1 MRVKSMNG
9 ERPEFVDTRVGLVV
23 ALVAAVVALIA
34 TTCSATDFYRWVDES
49 GRVHYSNAP
58 SEVPAGKS
66 ATRVTMKEG
75 AMSSGASH
83 RQAGTEADG
92 EAEEKVEAGDDD
104 VETRVPPPSGVA
116 GQKSRQ
122 PTSAQVSLARYDLRR
137 ELTDA
142 EAQAADIDRKL
153 GELAE
158 VRMQHANRPH
168 PSVGGLRAVGAADV
182 RSPEE
187 EALEERR
194 KGLTKQIEDIRARL
208 AALPT
213 E

>member
-1 MRVKSMNG
+1 MLPVI
-9 ERPEFVDTRVGLVV
+9 FV
-23 ALVAAVVALIA
+23 ALIFVEVIVAIVAVVALIA
-34 TTCSATDFYRWVDES
+34 TTCSATDFYSWVDES

-58 SEVPAGKS
+58 SEVPAGTA

-75 AMSSGASH
+75 AMSSGASR
-83 RQAGTEADG
+83 RQAGTEADA
-92 EAEEKVEAGDDD
+92 EAEEKVESRDD
-104 VETRVPPPSGVA
+104 VEARVPPPSGVA
-116 GQKSRQ
+116 GQKSIQ

-153 GELAE
+153 SELAE
-158 VRMQHANRPH
+158 VRMHHANRPH
-168 PSVGGLRAVGAADV
+168 PSVGGLRAVGAGDV

-187 EALEERR
+187 DALEERR

-208 AALPT
+208 TALPT

>member
-1 MRVKSMNG
+1 MRVESMHG

-23 ALVAAVVALIA
+23 AVVAAVVALIA
-34 TTCSATDFYRWVDES
+34 ATCSATEFYSWVDES

-66 ATRVTMKEG
+66 ATRVTVKEG
-75 AMSSGASH
+75 TMPSGASR
-83 RQAGTEADG
+83 RQAGTEAEG
-92 EAEEKVEAGDDD
+92 EAEEKVEARDD
-104 VETRVPPPSGVA
+104 VEARVPPPSGVA

-158 VRMQHANRPH
+158 VRKQHANRPH

-208 AALPT
+208 TALPT